1 MTFLKQIMI
10 FLTSFMLLAMTG
22 QTALAKDVQV
32 SGSLLGKSSQEQ
44 AKQQVLTSELI
55 TLYGSKD
62 SAELTYQIPAGA
74 SSGNQQLVI
83 EYEASNLLI
92 SPSSLTVVI
101 DDEPVKTLKLDGD
114 SKRKTVK
121 LNLNKSQSAQGYHNV
136 SLKFYGVMK
145 EGVCVRQDTS
155 GNWIKIYPDSRLTL
169 ADSSEAKGTS
179 LDHYP
184 YPFAQSG
191 NTAEET
197 AIVIPDNPSSAE
209 IEAAVKTEGYLKTVD
224 SSVSIAYVTESELKK
239 IDKPTIVIGV
249 DKHWNGKVKKLLKQA
264 GLQAK
269 GENLLLAERVLKAEG
284 KQQPVLFAQAASEDA
299 LTKKISV
306 MTDQTYTGQLSGDTL
321 SISKL
326 QQTEKKESDKLTLE
340 NFGAGDITIGADKTS
355 SAHYFYPA
363 SAVLD
368 ENQSAKLSL
377 KLKKSETI
385 QASTA
390 ENESASQA
398 AELKV
403 MINGQPHSV
412 RLDELGKEDKNGF
425 YHVTVKVDP
434 KLLQKNRYIDIQF
447 VTTGLKENN
456 PCNTTDEEKWV
467 FIDKNSTLSYAIK
480 GMSPSADFQEWPL
493 PYAGNQDQTTLI
505 VLPDTVSQSKL
516 EELSLVTES
525 FGNEAQHSYTV
536 KKSSDVTAN
545 DAKGR
550 NLIFIGGI
558 NQFSLLKEKSSDL
571 LVPQEKNGSF
581 DVSSFEMLNE
591 TTKQVVFTQ
600 ASVWDSRY
608 TMAVFAPSKG
618 DGTAVTKEII
628 SYLNSNDE
636 SATVLNET
644 NSQQVFTNHQQL
656 KSETNSSDAEQPTQD
671 HSQKWMYIGV
681 LALIM
686 VVAAVFIWIAAFLNS
701 WKAVPKAE
709 YEKRR

>member
-1 MTFLKQIMI
+1 MKQIMI
-10 FLTSFMLLAMTG
+10 FLTSFMLLVMTG

-92 SPSSLTVVI
+92 SPSSLTAVI

-197 AIVIPDNPSSAE
+197 AIVIPDDPSSAE

-516 EELSLVTES
+516 EEHSLVTES
-525 FGNEAQHSYTV
+525 FGSEAQHSYTV
-536 KKSSDVTAN
+536 KKSSDVTAK

-581 DVSSFEMLNE
+581 DVSGFEMLNE

-656 KSETNSSDAEQPTQD
+656 KSETNSSDAEQSTQD

-686 VVAAVFIWIAAFLNS
+686 VIAAVFIWIA
-701 WKAVPKAE
+701 VRRR
-709 YEKRR
+709 KRKTDTE

>member
-1 MTFLKQIMI
+1 MKQIMI

-92 SPSSLTVVI
+92 SPSSLTAVI

-197 AIVIPDNPSSAE
+197 AIVIPDHPSSAE

-249 DKHWNGKVKKLLKQA
+249 DKHWNGKVKNLLKQA

-284 KQQPVLFAQAASEDA
+284 KQQPVLFAQAASDDA

-306 MTDQTYTGQLSGDTL
+306 MTDQTYRGQLSGDTL

-390 ENESASQA
+390 EKESVSQA

-525 FGNEAQHSYTV
+525 FGSEAQHSYTV
-536 KKSSDVTAN
+536 KKSSDVTAK

-681 LALIM
+681 LALII
-686 VVAAVFIWIAAFLNS
+686 VIAAVFIWIA
-701 WKAVPKAE
+701 VRRR
-709 YEKRR
+709 KRKTDTE

>member
-1 MTFLKQIMI
+1 MKQIMI

-92 SPSSLTVVI
+92 SPSSLTAVI

-121 LNLNKSQSAQGYHNV
+121 LNLNKSKSAQGYHNV

-197 AIVIPDNPSSAE
+197 AIVIPDHPSSAE

-326 QQTEKKESDKLTLE
+326 QQTEKKEIDKLTLE

-368 ENQSAKLSL
+368 ENQLAKLSL

-525 FGNEAQHSYTV
+525 FGSEAQHSYTV

-581 DVSSFEMLNE
+581 DVSGFEMLNE

-686 VVAAVFIWIAAFLNS
+686 VVAAVFIWIA
-701 WKAVPKAE
+701 VRRR
-709 YEKRR
+709 KRKTDTE

>member
-1 MTFLKQIMI
+1 MKQIMI

-92 SPSSLTVVI
+92 SPSSLTAVI

-197 AIVIPDNPSSAE
+197 AIVIPDHPSSAE

-284 KQQPVLFAQAASEDA
+284 KQQPVLFAQAASDDA

-368 ENQSAKLSL
+368 ENQLAKLSL

-390 ENESASQA
+390 EKESVSQA

-525 FGNEAQHSYTV
+525 FGSEAQHSYTV
-536 KKSSDVTAN
+536 KKSSDVTAK

-581 DVSSFEMLNE
+581 DVSGFEMLNE

-686 VVAAVFIWIAAFLNS
+686 LIAAVFIWIA
-701 WKAVPKAE
+701 VRRR
-709 YEKRR
+709 KRKTDTE

>member
-1 MTFLKQIMI
+1 
-10 FLTSFMLLAMTG
+10 MLLAMTG

-92 SPSSLTVVI
+92 SPSSLTAVI

-412 RLDELGKEDKNGF
+412 GLDELGKEDKNGF

-505 VLPDTVSQSKL
+505 VLPDNVSQSKL

-525 FGNEAQHSYTV
+525 FGSEAQHSFTV
-536 KKSSDVTAN
+536 KKSSDVTAK

-550 NLIFIGGI
+550 NLIFVGGI
-558 NQFSLLKEKSSDL
+558 NQFSLLKEKATDL

-581 DVSSFEMLNE
+581 DVSGFEMLNE

-618 DGTAVTKEII
+618 EGTAVTKEII

-686 VVAAVFIWIAAFLNS
+686 VFAAVFIWIA
-701 WKAVPKAE
+701 VRRR
-709 YEKRR
+709 KRKTDTE

>member
-136 SLKFYGVMK
+136 TLKFYGVMK

-326 QQTEKKESDKLTLE
+326 QQTEKKESDMLTLE

-525 FGNEAQHSYTV
+525 FGSEAQHSYTV
-536 KKSSDVTAN
+536 KKSSDVTAK

-618 DGTAVTKEII
+618 DGAAVTKEII

-671 HSQKWMYIGV
+671 HSQKWMYIGL

-686 VVAAVFIWIAAFLNS
+686 VIAAVFIWIA
-701 WKAVPKAE
+701 VRRR
-709 YEKRR
+709 KRKTDTE

>member
-1 MTFLKQIMI
+1 
-10 FLTSFMLLAMTG
+10 MLLAMTG

-92 SPSSLTVVI
+92 SPSSLTAVI

-121 LNLNKSQSAQGYHNV
+121 LNLNKSHSAQGYHNV

-249 DKHWNGKVKKLLKQA
+249 GKHWNGKVKKLLKQA

-385 QASTA
+385 QALAA

-536 KKSSDVTAN
+536 KKSSDVTAK

-581 DVSSFEMLNE
+581 DVSGFEMLNE
-591 TTKQVVFTQ
+591 TTNQVVFTQ

-686 VVAAVFIWIAAFLNS
+686 VVAAVFIWIA
-701 WKAVPKAE
+701 VRRR
-709 YEKRR
+709 KRKTDTE

>member
-1 MTFLKQIMI
+1 
-10 FLTSFMLLAMTG
+10 MLLAMTG

-92 SPSSLTVVI
+92 SPSSLTAVI

-179 LDHYP
+179 LEHYP

-264 GLQAK
+264 GLQTK

-525 FGNEAQHSYTV
+525 FGSEAQHSYTV
-536 KKSSDVTAN
+536 KKSSDVTAK

-581 DVSSFEMLNE
+581 DVSGFEMLNE

-618 DGTAVTKEII
+618 VGAAVTKEII

-686 VVAAVFIWIAAFLNS
+686 VIAAVFIWIA
-701 WKAVPKAE
+701 VRRR
-709 YEKRR
+709 KRKTDTE

>member
-1 MTFLKQIMI
+1 
-10 FLTSFMLLAMTG
+10 MLMAMTG
-22 QTALAKDVQV
+22 QAALAKEVQV

-44 AKQQVLTSELI
+44 AKQQVLTSDLI

-92 SPSSLTVVI
+92 SPSSLTAVI
-101 DDEPVKTLKLDGD
+101 DNEPVKTLKLDGD
-114 SKRKTVK
+114 SRRKTLK

-191 NTAEET
+191 NTAEKT
-197 AIVIPDNPSSAE
+197 AIVIPDEPSSAE

-224 SSVSIAYVTESELKK
+224 SSVSISYVTESDLKK
-239 IDKPTIVIGV
+239 IDKPTIFIGV
-249 DKHWNGKVKKLLKQA
+249 DKHWNGKVKKLMKQA

-269 GENLLLAERVLKAEG
+269 GEKLLLAERVLKSEG
-284 KQQPVLFAQAASEDA
+284 KQQPVLFAQAASDDV
-299 LTKKISV
+299 LTEKISV
-306 MTDQTYTGQLSGDTL
+306 ITNQTYTGQLSGDTL

-326 QQTEKKESDKLTLE
+326 QQVEKKESNKLALE
-340 NFGAGDITIGADKTS
+340 NFGAEDITIGADKTS

-368 ENQSAKLSL
+368 QNQSAKLSL

-390 ENESASQA
+390 ENESSSQA
-398 AELKV
+398 AELKI

-467 FIDKNSTLSYAIK
+467 FIDKSSTLSYGIK
-480 GMSPSADFQEWPL
+480 GTSPSADFQEWPL
-493 PYAGNQDQTTLI
+493 PSYAGTQEQTTMI
-505 VLPDTVSQSKL
+505 VLPDNVSQSKL
-516 EELSLVTES
+516 KELSLVTES
-525 FGNEAQHSYTV
+525 FGSEAQHAYTV
-536 KKSSDVTAN
+536 KKSSEVTAN
-545 DAKGR
+545 DAKER

-571 LVPQEKNGSF
+571 LVPQAKDGSF
-581 DVSSFEMLNE
+581 DVSGFEMLNE
-591 TTKQVVFTQ
+591 TTKQVAFTQ
-600 ASVWDSRY
+600 ASPWDSRY
-608 TMAVFAPSKG
+608 TMAVFASSKG
-618 DGTAVTKEII
+618 NGAAVTKEII
-628 SYLNSNDE
+628 NYLNSTDD
-636 SATVLNET
+636 SATVVNET
-644 NSQQVFTNHQQL
+644 DSQQVFTNHQQL
-656 KSETNSSDAEQPTQD
+656 KSETNSSSAEQLSQD
-671 HSQKWMYIGV
+671 NSQKWLYIGV

-686 VVAAVFIWIAAFLNS
+686 VIAAVFIWIA
-701 WKAVPKAE
+701 VRRR
-709 YEKRR
+709 KRKTDTE

>member
-1 MTFLKQIMI
+1 
-10 FLTSFMLLAMTG
+10 MLLAMTG

-92 SPSSLTVVI
+92 SPSSLTAVI

-197 AIVIPDNPSSAE
+197 AIIIPDHPSSAE
-209 IEAAVKTEGYLKTVD
+209 IEAAVKTEGFLKTVD

-340 NFGAGDITIGADKTS
+340 DFGAGDITIGADKTS

-368 ENQSAKLSL
+368 ENQLAKLSL

-525 FGNEAQHSYTV
+525 FGSEAQHSYTV
-536 KKSSDVTAN
+536 KKSSDVTAK

-581 DVSSFEMLNE
+581 DVSGFEMLNE

-686 VVAAVFIWIAAFLNS
+686 LIAALFIWIA
-701 WKAVPKAE
+701 VRRR
-709 YEKRR
+709 KRKTDTE

>member
-1 MTFLKQIMI
+1 
-10 FLTSFMLLAMTG
+10 MLLAMTG

-92 SPSSLTVVI
+92 SPSSLTAVI
-101 DDEPVKTLKLDGD
+101 DDEPVKTLKLDRD

-326 QQTEKKESDKLTLE
+326 QQTEKKESNKLTLE

-525 FGNEAQHSYTV
+525 FGSEAQHSYTV
-536 KKSSDVTAN
+536 KKSSDVTAK

-581 DVSSFEMLNE
+581 DVSGFEMLNE

-686 VVAAVFIWIAAFLNS
+686 VVAAVFIWIAVRR
-701 WKAVPKAE
+701 K
-709 YEKRR
+709 KRKTDTE

>member
-1 MTFLKQIMI
+1 MKQIMI

-92 SPSSLTVVI
+92 SPSSLTAVI

-385 QASTA
+385 QASAT

-525 FGNEAQHSYTV
+525 FGSEAQHSYTV

-581 DVSSFEMLNE
+581 DVSGFEMLNE

-686 VVAAVFIWIAAFLNS
+686 VIAAVFIWIA
-701 WKAVPKAE
+701 VRRR
-709 YEKRR
+709 KRKTDTE

>member
-92 SPSSLTVVI
+92 SPSSLTAVI
-101 DDEPVKTLKLDGD
+101 DDEPVKTLKLDRD

-197 AIVIPDNPSSAE
+197 AIIIPDHPSSAE
-209 IEAAVKTEGYLKTVD
+209 IEAAVKTEGFLKTVD

-326 QQTEKKESDKLTLE
+326 QQTEKKESNKLTLE

-525 FGNEAQHSYTV
+525 FGSEAQHSYTV
-536 KKSSDVTAN
+536 KKSSDVTAK

-581 DVSSFEMLNE
+581 DVSGFEMLNE

-618 DGTAVTKEII
+618 DGAAVTKEII

-686 VVAAVFIWIAAFLNS
+686 VVAAVFIWIA
-701 WKAVPKAE
+701 VRRR
-709 YEKRR
+709 KRKTDTE

>member
-1 MTFLKQIMI
+1 MKQIMI

-92 SPSSLTVVI
+92 SPSSLTAVI

-249 DKHWNGKVKKLLKQA
+249 DKHWNRKVKKLLKQA

-385 QASTA
+385 QASAT

-525 FGNEAQHSYTV
+525 FGSEAQHSYTV

-581 DVSSFEMLNE
+581 DVSGFEMLNE

-656 KSETNSSDAEQPTQD
+656 KSETNNSDAEQPTQD

-686 VVAAVFIWIAAFLNS
+686 VIAAVFIWIAVRR
-701 WKAVPKAE
+701 K
-709 YEKRR
+709 KRKTDTE

>member
-1 MTFLKQIMI
+1 MKQIMI

-92 SPSSLTVVI
+92 SPSSLTAVI

-197 AIVIPDNPSSAE
+197 AIIIPDHPSSAE
-209 IEAAVKTEGYLKTVD
+209 IEAAVKTEGFLKTVD

-340 NFGAGDITIGADKTS
+340 DFGAGDITIGADKTS

-368 ENQSAKLSL
+368 ENQLAKLSL

-390 ENESASQA
+390 EKESVSQA

-525 FGNEAQHSYTV
+525 FGSEAQHSYTV

-581 DVSSFEMLNE
+581 DVSGFEMLNE

-686 VVAAVFIWIAAFLNS
+686 VVAAVFIWIA
-701 WKAVPKAE
+701 VRRR
-709 YEKRR
+709 KRKTDTE

>member
-1 MTFLKQIMI
+1 MKQIMI

-44 AKQQVLTSELI
+44 AKQQMLTSELI

-92 SPSSLTVVI
+92 SPSSLTAVI

-197 AIVIPDNPSSAE
+197 AIVIPDHPSSAE

-480 GMSPSADFQEWPL
+480 GMSPSADFEEWPL

-525 FGNEAQHSYTV
+525 FGSEAQHSYTV

-581 DVSSFEMLNE
+581 DVSGFEMLNE

-608 TMAVFAPSKG
+608 TMAVFAPLKG
-618 DGTAVTKEII
+618 DGAAVTKEII

-656 KSETNSSDAEQPTQD
+656 KSETNSSDAEQLTQD

-686 VVAAVFIWIAAFLNS
+686 VIAAVFIWIA
-701 WKAVPKAE
+701 VRRR
-709 YEKRR
+709 KRKTDTE

>member
-1 MTFLKQIMI
+1 MKQIMI

-92 SPSSLTVVI
+92 SPSSLTAVI

-284 KQQPVLFAQAASEDA
+284 KQQSVLFAQAASEDA

-306 MTDQTYTGQLSGDTL
+306 ITDQTYTGQLSGDTL

-447 VTTGLKENN
+447 VTIGLKENN

-525 FGNEAQHSYTV
+525 FGSEAQHSYTV

-581 DVSSFEMLNE
+581 DVSGFEMLNE

-636 SATVLNET
+636 SATVLDET

-686 VVAAVFIWIAAFLNS
+686 VVAAVFIWIAVRR
-701 WKAVPKAE
+701 K
-709 YEKRR
+709 KRKTDTE

>member
-1 MTFLKQIMI
+1 
-10 FLTSFMLLAMTG
+10 MLLVMTG

-92 SPSSLTVVI
+92 SPSSLTAVI

-197 AIVIPDNPSSAE
+197 AIIIPDHPSSAE
-209 IEAAVKTEGYLKTVD
+209 IEAAVKTEGFLKTVD

-326 QQTEKKESDKLTLE
+326 QQTEKKESNKLTLE

-525 FGNEAQHSYTV
+525 FGSEAQHSYTV

-581 DVSSFEMLNE
+581 DVSGFEMLNE

-618 DGTAVTKEII
+618 DGAAVTKEII

-686 VVAAVFIWIAAFLNS
+686 VIAAVFIWIA
-701 WKAVPKAE
+701 VRRR
-709 YEKRR
+709 KRKTDTE

>member
-1 MTFLKQIMI
+1 MKQIMI

-92 SPSSLTVVI
+92 SPSSLTAVI

-355 SAHYFYPA
+355 SAYYFYPA

-385 QASTA
+385 QASAT

-434 KLLQKNRYIDIQF
+434 KLLQKKRYIDIQF

-505 VLPDTVSQSKL
+505 VLSDTVSQSKL

-525 FGNEAQHSYTV
+525 FGSEAQHSFTV

-581 DVSSFEMLNE
+581 DVSGFEMLNE

-686 VVAAVFIWIAAFLNS
+686 VIAAVFIWIAVRR
-701 WKAVPKAE
+701 K
-709 YEKRR
+709 KRKTDTE

>member
-1 MTFLKQIMI
+1 MKQIMI

-92 SPSSLTVVI
+92 SPSSLTAVI

-385 QASTA
+385 QASAT

-525 FGNEAQHSYTV
+525 FGSEAQHSYTV

-581 DVSSFEMLNE
+581 DVSGFEMLNE

-686 VVAAVFIWIAAFLNS
+686 VIAAVFIWIAVRR
-701 WKAVPKAE
+701 K
-709 YEKRR
+709 KRKTDTE

>member
-1 MTFLKQIMI
+1 MKPIMI

-92 SPSSLTVVI
+92 SPSSLTAVI

-121 LNLNKSQSAQGYHNV
+121 LNLKKSQSAQGYHNV

-224 SSVSIAYVTESELKK
+224 SSVSIAYVTESEVKK

-525 FGNEAQHSYTV
+525 FGSEAQHSYTV
-536 KKSSDVTAN
+536 KKSSDVTAK

-581 DVSSFEMLNE
+581 DVSGFEMLNE

-618 DGTAVTKEII
+618 DGAAVTKEII

-686 VVAAVFIWIAAFLNS
+686 VIAAVFIWIA
-701 WKAVPKAE
+701 VRRR
-709 YEKRR
+709 KRKTDTE

>member
-92 SPSSLTVVI
+92 SPSSLTAVI

-385 QASTA
+385 QASAT

-525 FGNEAQHSYTV
+525 FGSEAQHSYTV

-581 DVSSFEMLNE
+581 DVSGFEMLNE

-686 VVAAVFIWIAAFLNS
+686 VIAAVFIWIA
-701 WKAVPKAE
+701 VRRR
-709 YEKRR
+709 KRKTDTE

>member
-1 MTFLKQIMI
+1 
-10 FLTSFMLLAMTG
+10 MLLAMTG

-92 SPSSLTVVI
+92 SPSSLTAVI

-197 AIVIPDNPSSAE
+197 AIVIPDHPSSAE

-284 KQQPVLFAQAASEDA
+284 KQQPVLFAQAASDDA

-368 ENQSAKLSL
+368 ENQLAKLSL

-390 ENESASQA
+390 EKESVSQA

-525 FGNEAQHSYTV
+525 FGSEAQHSYTV
-536 KKSSDVTAN
+536 KKSSDVTAK

-581 DVSSFEMLNE
+581 DVSGFEMLNE

-686 VVAAVFIWIAAFLNS
+686 LIAAVFIWIA
-701 WKAVPKAE
+701 VRRR
-709 YEKRR
+709 KRKTDTE

>member
-92 SPSSLTVVI
+92 SPSSLTAVI

-197 AIVIPDNPSSAE
+197 AIIIPDNPSSAE

-249 DKHWNGKVKKLLKQA
+249 DKHWNGKVKNLLKQA

-368 ENQSAKLSL
+368 ENQLAKLSL

-390 ENESASQA
+390 ENESVSQA

-434 KLLQKNRYIDIQF
+434 KLLQKKRYIDIQF

-525 FGNEAQHSYTV
+525 FGSEAQHSYTV

-581 DVSSFEMLNE
+581 DVSGFEMLNE

-686 VVAAVFIWIAAFLNS
+686 VVAAVFIWIA
-701 WKAVPKAE
+701 VRRR
-709 YEKRR
+709 KRKTDTE

>member
-1 MTFLKQIMI
+1 MI

-686 VVAAVFIWIAAFLNS
+686 VVAAVFIWIAVRR
-701 WKAVPKAE
+701 K
-709 YEKRR
+709 KRKTDTE

>member
-1 MTFLKQIMI
+1 
-10 FLTSFMLLAMTG
+10 MLLAMTG

-92 SPSSLTVVI
+92 SPSSLTAVI

-306 MTDQTYTGQLSGDTL
+306 ITDQTYTGQLSGDTL

-447 VTTGLKENN
+447 VTIGLKENN

-525 FGNEAQHSYTV
+525 FGSEAQHSYTV

-686 VVAAVFIWIAAFLNS
+686 VVAAVFIWIAVRR
-701 WKAVPKAE
+701 K
-709 YEKRR
+709 KRKTDTE

>member
-1 MTFLKQIMI
+1 
-10 FLTSFMLLAMTG
+10 MLLAMTG

-92 SPSSLTVVI
+92 SPSSLTAVI
-101 DDEPVKTLKLDGD
+101 DDEPVKTLKLDRD

-197 AIVIPDNPSSAE
+197 AIIIPDHPSSAE
-209 IEAAVKTEGYLKTVD
+209 IEAAVKTEGFLKTVD

-326 QQTEKKESDKLTLE
+326 QQTEKKESNKLTLE

-525 FGNEAQHSYTV
+525 FGSEAQHSYTV
-536 KKSSDVTAN
+536 KKSSDVTAK

-618 DGTAVTKEII
+618 DGAAVTKEII

-686 VVAAVFIWIAAFLNS
+686 VIAAVFIWIA
-701 WKAVPKAE
+701 VRRR
-709 YEKRR
+709 KRKTDTE

>member
-1 MTFLKQIMI
+1 MKQIMI

-92 SPSSLTVVI
+92 SPSSLTAVI

-197 AIVIPDNPSSAE
+197 AIVIPDHPSSAE

-249 DKHWNGKVKKLLKQA
+249 DKHWNGKVKNLLKQA

-368 ENQSAKLSL
+368 ENQLAKLSL

-525 FGNEAQHSYTV
+525 FGSEAQHSYTV

-545 DAKGR
+545 EAIGR

-581 DVSSFEMLNE
+581 DVSGFEMLNE

-608 TMAVFAPSKG
+608 TMAVFAPLKG
-618 DGTAVTKEII
+618 DGAAVTKEII

-686 VVAAVFIWIAAFLNS
+686 VVAAVFIWIA
-701 WKAVPKAE
+701 VRRR
-709 YEKRR
+709 KRKTDTE

>member
-1 MTFLKQIMI
+1 MKQIMI

-525 FGNEAQHSYTV
+525 FGSEAQHSYTV
-536 KKSSDVTAN
+536 KKSSDVTAK

-581 DVSSFEMLNE
+581 DVSGFEMLNE

-686 VVAAVFIWIAAFLNS
+686 VIAAVFIWIA
-701 WKAVPKAE
+701 VRHR
-709 YEKRR
+709 KRRTDTE

>member
-1 MTFLKQIMI
+1 MKQIMI

-92 SPSSLTVVI
+92 SPSSLTAVI

-197 AIVIPDNPSSAE
+197 AIVIPDHPSSAE

-525 FGNEAQHSYTV
+525 FGSEAQHSYTV

-581 DVSSFEMLNE
+581 DVSGFEMLNE

-686 VVAAVFIWIAAFLNS
+686 VIAAVFIWIA
-701 WKAVPKAE
+701 VRRR
-709 YEKRR
+709 KRKTDTE

>member
-1 MTFLKQIMI
+1 
-10 FLTSFMLLAMTG
+10 MLLAMTG

-92 SPSSLTVVI
+92 SPSSLTAVI

-284 KQQPVLFAQAASEDA
+284 KQQSVLFAQAASEDA

-306 MTDQTYTGQLSGDTL
+306 ITDQTYTGQLSGDTL

-447 VTTGLKENN
+447 VTIGLKENN

-525 FGNEAQHSYTV
+525 FGSEAQHSYTV
-536 KKSSDVTAN
+536 KKSSDVTAK

-618 DGTAVTKEII
+618 DGAAVTKEII

-686 VVAAVFIWIAAFLNS
+686 VVAAVFIWIAVRR
-701 WKAVPKAE
+701 K
-709 YEKRR
+709 KRKTDTE

>member
-1 MTFLKQIMI
+1 
-10 FLTSFMLLAMTG
+10 MLLAMTG

-656 KSETNSSDAEQPTQD
+656 KSETNSSSAEQPSQD
-671 HSQKWMYIGV
+671 NSQKWLYIGV

-686 VVAAVFIWIAAFLNS
+686 VIAAVFIWV
-701 WKAVPKAE
+701 AVRRR
-709 YEKRR
+709 KR

>member
-1 MTFLKQIMI
+1 MI

-92 SPSSLTVVI
+92 SPSSLTAVI

-197 AIVIPDNPSSAE
+197 AIVIPYNPSSAE

-385 QASTA
+385 QASAT

-525 FGNEAQHSYTV
+525 FGSEAQHSYTV

-581 DVSSFEMLNE
+581 DVSGFEMLNE

-686 VVAAVFIWIAAFLNS
+686 VIAAVFIWIAVRR
-701 WKAVPKAE
+701 K
-709 YEKRR
+709 KRKTDTE

>member
-1 MTFLKQIMI
+1 
-10 FLTSFMLLAMTG
+10 MLLAMTG

-92 SPSSLTVVI
+92 SPSSLTAVI

-299 LTKKISV
+299 LTKKNSV

-385 QASTA
+385 QASAT

-525 FGNEAQHSYTV
+525 FGSEAQHSFTV

-581 DVSSFEMLNE
+581 DVSGFEMLNE

-686 VVAAVFIWIAAFLNS
+686 VIAAVFIWIAVRR
-701 WKAVPKAE
+701 K
-709 YEKRR
+709 KRKTDTE

>member
-1 MTFLKQIMI
+1 
-10 FLTSFMLLAMTG
+10 MLLAMTG

-92 SPSSLTVVI
+92 SPSSLTAVI

-197 AIVIPDNPSSAE
+197 AIVIPDHPSSAE

-249 DKHWNGKVKKLLKQA
+249 DKHWNGKVKNLLKQA

-390 ENESASQA
+390 EKESASQA

-434 KLLQKNRYIDIQF
+434 NLLQKNRYIDIQF

-525 FGNEAQHSYTV
+525 FGSEAQHSYTV
-536 KKSSDVTAN
+536 KKSSDVTAK

-686 VVAAVFIWIAAFLNS
+686 VIAAVFIWIA
-701 WKAVPKAE
+701 VRHR
-709 YEKRR
+709 KRRTDTE

>member
-1 MTFLKQIMI
+1 
-10 FLTSFMLLAMTG
+10 MLLAMTG
-22 QTALAKDVQV
+22 QTALAKEVQV

-92 SPSSLTVVI
+92 SPSSLTAVI

-264 GLQAK
+264 RLQAK

-412 RLDELGKEDKNGF
+412 RLDELGKEDENGF

-525 FGNEAQHSYTV
+525 FGSEAQHSYTV
-536 KKSSDVTAN
+536 KKSSDVTAK

-618 DGTAVTKEII
+618 DGAAVTKEII

-686 VVAAVFIWIAAFLNS
+686 VIAAVFIWIA
-701 WKAVPKAE
+701 VRRR
-709 YEKRR
+709 KRKTDTE

>member
-1 MTFLKQIMI
+1 
-10 FLTSFMLLAMTG
+10 MLLAMTG

-92 SPSSLTVVI
+92 SPSSLTAVI

-184 YPFAQSG
+184 YPFAHSG

-385 QASTA
+385 QASAT

-525 FGNEAQHSYTV
+525 FGSEAQHSYTV

-581 DVSSFEMLNE
+581 DVSGFEMLNE

-686 VVAAVFIWIAAFLNS
+686 VIAAVFIWIA
-701 WKAVPKAE
+701 VRRR
-709 YEKRR
+709 KRKTDTE

>member
-1 MTFLKQIMI
+1 
-10 FLTSFMLLAMTG
+10 MLLAMTG

-209 IEAAVKTEGYLKTVD
+209 IEAAVKREGYLKTVD

-686 VVAAVFIWIAAFLNS
+686 VVAAVFIWIAVRR
-701 WKAVPKAE
+701 K
-709 YEKRR
+709 KRKTDTE